1 MTHPKQ
7 AAAAPAPRVVLHV
20 GAMKTGTSTVQAVLG
35 RHAEAL
41 ADAGVLYPCDPG
53 WVVQV
58 RAVRDALDLRVAGQ
72 QPGRWAV
79 MAEQLRTHAGPV
91 AVLSMEF
98 LSFADLDHAHRVVE
112 SLAPAD
118 VHAVVTLRDLSRVLP
133 SAWQEWTQNR
143 GVASWAD
150 YLATAE
156 RLGPR
161 AESGPGPASPAAQA
175 YQRVLGT
182 DRMLSVWSRAV
193 PPGHLHVVT
202 VPPPGAAPRLLWERF
217 ASVLGIDPAPYDL
230 PAEPANE
237 SIDYFA
243 ADLMWRVNRAV
254 ADLDFA
260 TYDAVVKQ
268 RLCKQVLAGR
278 SERAPVPLPDSA
290 RELALRWAEHTTQR
304 VRQVGAR
311 VVGDLA
317 ELEPVPGRFVP
328 GPVPSTDRAA
338 VVAVAREAL
347 SGLGEDADRLGED
360 AEVDTAAAAV
370 AARVRAVAAERAAP
384 SDVDRWA
391 PRRLL
396 RSWRGGRR
404 PP

>member
-1 MTHPKQ
+1 MTHS
-7 AAAAPAPRVVLHV
+7 APVPRVVLHV
-20 GAMKTGTSTVQAVLG
+20 GAMKTGTSAVQAVLG
-35 RHAEAL
+35 EHAEAL
-41 ADAGVLYPCDPG
+41 GAAGVLYPYDPG

-72 QPGRWAV
+72 RPGRWAV

-98 LSFADLDHAHRVVE
+98 LSFADLDHARRVVE

-118 VHAVVTLRDLSRVLP
+118 VHAVVTLRDPSRVLP

-143 GVASWAD
+143 GVASWGD

-161 AESGPGPASPAAQA
+161 AESGPGPASPAAKA

-182 DRMLSVWSRAV
+182 DRMLSVWSQV
-193 PPGHLHVVT
+193 LPPGHLHVVT
-202 VPPPGAAPRLLWERF
+202 VPPPGAVPRLLWERF
-217 ASVLGIDPAPYDL
+217 AAVLGIDPAPYDL
-230 PAEPANE
+230 PAQGANE

-243 ADLMWRVNRAV
+243 ADLMWRVNRSV

-268 RLCKQVLAGR
+268 RLCKQVLARR
-278 SERAPVPLPDSA
+278 SERAPVPLPESA
-290 RELALRWAEHTTQR
+290 RELASRWAEHTTQR
-304 VRQVGAR
+304 VRQADAH

-328 GPVPSTDRAA
+328 GPVPPTDRAA

-347 SGLGEDADRLGED
+347 SGLGADADRLPEGAD
-360 AEVDTAAAAV
+360 VDAAV
-370 AARVRAVAAERAAP
+370 EAVTDCVRGSAAGLETPADSGERG
-384 SDVDRWA
+384 
-391 PRRLL
+391 RRDLL
-396 RSWRGGRR
+396 RSWRGGQR